1 MFKYRAVNNLAVT
14 QDLEVDDDLDV
25 KRTIT
30 CATLQASTIVTGSLT
45 QAAKLALVAPAIG
58 TTVFDTTAGAMSF
71 YNGFNWYLPSW
82 ISFKASGTTV
92 QGDIVWTSSSAS
104 SDTRITRSGAV
115 FTLTDTGTYQVCSTA
130 TFIGKYSIVTPE
142 PERSCQF
149 LFYRSPATLLAS
161 STGQIQILDSADSN
175 GTASI
180 SYNLSHTAGSTYYFS
195 YSSLSQGSASLSS
208 ETHGFIA
215 RVQ

>member
-14 QDLEVDDDLDV
+14 QDLEVNDDLDV

-30 CATLQASTIVTGSLT
+30 CATLRANRVIAGSLT

-82 ISFKASGTTV
+82 MSFKASASGT
-92 QGDIVWTSSSAS
+92 QGNIVWASSPSS

-115 FTLTDTGTYQVCSTA
+115 FTLADTGVYQVCATA
-130 TFIGKYSIVTPE
+130 TFILPLADVA
-142 PERSCQF
+142 ERSCQF
-149 LFYRSPATLLAS
+149 IFYRSPATELAS
-161 STGQIQILDSADSN
+161 STASVQVLEAADTTA
-175 GTASI
+175 TASI
-180 SYNLSHTAGSTYYFS
+180 SYNLVHTAGDTYYFLFN
-195 YSSLSQGSASLSS
+195 SLTQGDTNL
-208 ETHGFIA
+208 ENITHGFIA